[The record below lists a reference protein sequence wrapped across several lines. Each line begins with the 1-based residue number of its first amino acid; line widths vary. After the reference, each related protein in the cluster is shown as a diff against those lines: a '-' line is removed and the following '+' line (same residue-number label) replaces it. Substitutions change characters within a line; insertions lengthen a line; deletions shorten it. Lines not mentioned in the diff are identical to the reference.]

1 MAQIKDGSSF
11 LDGRKIPKSV
21 NGQYADEN
29 GNIQIENDISDDL
42 ITFTESGER
51 TNIQSS
57 ESIATL
63 FGKIKKWFS
72 DLKAL
77 AFKDKISSSDLDS
90 TLSSTINNKVDKENG
105 KGLSTN
111 DFTTNEKDKLSRIAD
126 GAEVNVQANWDEE
139 NTDSDAYIQ
148 NKPTKLS
155 QFSNDANYA
164 TTAQLNNKVD
174 KVNGKQLSTNDFTD
188 IEKSKLEN
196 LIEFSIE
203 ELE

>member
-51 TNIQSS
+51 TNIQSG

-90 TLSSTINNKVDKENG
+90 TLSSTINNKVDRENG
-105 KGLSTN
+105 KG
-111 DFTTNEKDKLSRIAD
+111 
-126 GAEVNVQANWDEE
+126 
-139 NTDSDAYIQ
+139 
-148 NKPTKLS
+148 
-155 QFSNDANYA
+155 
-164 TTAQLNNKVD
+164 
-174 KVNGKQLSTNDFTD
+174 LSTNDFTD